1 MALSQEAFNKLTK
14 AEAYAVYMELHQQY
28 KDSEATNKQLL
39 NQQEVLHS
47 IMDQQK
53 AIFKCV
59 VDKADV
65 VVPST
70 AANCNDAPAQ
80 NLKVRSFQ
88 TRQIA
93 NTTTNLILGSSIVA
107 TVNQNEL
114 PLDVEIIPYS
124 GSTTD
129 ENMTILQNT
138 NFAQLKTII
147 IQDGTNSILKETN
160 KSTEEIANNIKA
172 LISQIYEKIQPQK
185 IFICEIPP
193 LLKILTTT
201 TLCMVLMIRLIK

>member
-1 MALSQEAFNKLTK
+1 MVKKKNFSKISGVKARKPHKTCTTIKLSLLQKKSVETLRNHTICTQAFDQILS
-14 AEAYAVYMELHQQY
+14 A
-28 KDSEATNKQLL
+28 DSILVIKFL
-39 NQQEVLHS
+39 VLHS
-47 IMDQQK
+47 ILDQQK

-59 VDKADV
+59 VDTPDV

-88 TRQIA
+88 TRRIA
-93 NTTTNLILGSSIVA
+93 NTTTNLILGSSIIA
-107 TVNQNEL
+107 RVNQNEL

-129 ENMTILQNT
+129 EKMTILQKT

-147 IQDGTNSILKETN
+147 IQDGTNSIL
-160 KSTEEIANNIKA
+160 
-172 LISQIYEKIQPQK
+172 
-185 IFICEIPP
+185 
-193 LLKILTTT
+193 
-201 TLCMVLMIRLIK
+201 

>member
-1 MALSQEAFNKLTK
+1 MALSQEAFNKLNK
-14 AEAYAVYMELHQQY
+14 AEAYAVYMELHQRY

-39 NQQEVLHS
+39 NRQEVLHS
-47 IMDQQK
+47 ILDQQK

-59 VDKADV
+59 VDKPDV

-107 TVNQNEL
+107 RVNQNEL

-129 ENMTILQNT
+129 EKMTILQKT
-138 NFAQLKTII
+138 NFAQLNIII
-147 IQDGTNSILKETN
+147 IQDGTNSIFKETTN
-160 KSTEEIANNIKA
+160 PPKKLRTISKRSSLKYMKSFSRKRF
-172 LISQIYEKIQPQK
+172 SFVKSPQ
-185 IFICEIPP
+185 
-193 LLKILTTT
+193 LLKILTTK
-201 TLCMVLMIRLIK
+201 TLGIRLIK